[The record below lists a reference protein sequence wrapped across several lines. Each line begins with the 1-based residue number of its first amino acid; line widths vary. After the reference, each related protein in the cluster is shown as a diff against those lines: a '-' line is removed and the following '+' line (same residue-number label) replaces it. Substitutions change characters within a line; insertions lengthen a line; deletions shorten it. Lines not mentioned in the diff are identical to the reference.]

1 MIAHSPSDC
10 AFFTGSRGL
19 VGLAFYTKVHD
30 VISAD
35 STIVNH
41 YVPSPQSNSIPFFDF
56 ESFLSTLFT
65 RSSRNFEITVHPI
78 FNLAKYMYFSLSSMP
93 RSFSTKAVHCTCVDT
108 KNCPIKPTFELA
120 NSICETYTD
129 CWCPINL

>member
-1 MIAHSPSDC
+1 MECMIAHSPSDC

-35 STIVNH
+35 STVVNH

-65 RSSRNFEITVHPI
+65 RSSRNFEITVRTTVLQHFDWP
-78 FNLAKYMYFSLSSMP
+78 SLHLKSKGQKRKFKMC
-93 RSFSTKAVHCTCVDT
+93 A
-108 KNCPIKPTFELA
+108 
-120 NSICETYTD
+120 
-129 CWCPINL
+129 